1 MRAKLLILIILAST
15 FASAQSLNFTKL
27 DREINN
33 LVFNAEW
40 QKADSILNDELSKGE
55 NLTKLYFFKAYTHF
69 YARYLSNTAPS
80 RDSTIMFVKHYAWKA
95 VEAGEEKEE
104 SLENMFYL
112 GCAYGFLARANIMS
126 GEYWDGYWNASK
138 SENYFEDVLEAD
150 PNISDAYL
158 GLAVIEYFPEVGV
171 SGFTSFLA
179 WLGGMSGDR
188 EAGLKYFNTVS
199 NSGRIFDDEAKYIL
213 GLIYGFRENDNK
225 YAYENWK
232 SLSDKYPDNN
242 QFTNRTDQ
250 ARLAV
255 LIDEKGVEFLNSEI
269 DSLAEKYFITNAG
282 VLNTMGYNLIN
293 QNRLEEALVVFQA
306 NMKLYPQVANC
317 YDSLAECYMN
327 LGNDQKAIEYY
338 QMAYDKIPQDTT
350 ATEEFKEFL
359 RTGIEERL
367 ADLRDRVAS

>member
-1 MRAKLLILIILAST
+1 MRVLISLLIMSISLSL
-15 FASAQSLNFTKL
+15 SAQSLKITKM

-33 LVFNAEW
+33 LVFNSQW
-40 QKADSILNDELSKGE
+40 QQADSILNDEISKGG

-69 YARYLSNTAPS
+69 YARFLSNTAPS

-104 SLENMFYL
+104 TIENMFYL
-112 GCAYGFLARANIMS
+112 GAAYGFLARANIMS

-158 GLAVIEYFPEVGV
+158 ALGVIEYFPEVGV

-188 EAGLKYFNTVS
+188 EAGLNYFNTVS
-199 NSGRIFDDEAKYIL
+199 NSGRLFDDEAKYIL
-213 GLIYGFRENDNK
+213 GLIYRFRENDNK

-232 SLSDKYPDNN
+232 ALAEKYPDNGLFIN
-242 QFTNRTDQ
+242 QRNQ
-250 ARLAV
+250 ASLAV
-255 LIDEKGVEFLNSEI
+255 LIDEKGVDFISSEI
-269 DSLAEKYFITNAG
+269 DSLTEKYYITNAG
-282 VLNTMGYNLIN
+282 VLNNMGYNLIN
-293 QNRLEEALVVFQA
+293 QNRLEEALIVFQT
-306 NMKLYPQVANC
+306 NLKLYPHVANC

-327 LGNDQKAIEYY
+327 MGDDQKAIEYY
-338 QMAYDKIPQDTT
+338 EMAYDKIPQDTT
-350 ATEEFKEFL
+350 ATEDFKEFL

-367 ADLRDRVAS
+367 EELRERVAS